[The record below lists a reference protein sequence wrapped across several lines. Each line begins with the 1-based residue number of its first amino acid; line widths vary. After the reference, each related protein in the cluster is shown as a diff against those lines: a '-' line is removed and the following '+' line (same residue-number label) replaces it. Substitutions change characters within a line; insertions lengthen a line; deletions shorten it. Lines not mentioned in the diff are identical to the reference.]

1 MFETQ
6 MQQSLSETKLRRYR
20 YFKGAEGK
28 VCPTAVEGSTVLN
41 FSFNLGGGQNFVSPA
56 RVLV

>member
-20 YFKGAEGK
+20 YFKGAEGRGM
-28 VCPTAVEGSTVLN
+28 PNYGRRIYS
-41 FSFNLGGGQNFVSPA
+41 S
-56 RVLV
+56 